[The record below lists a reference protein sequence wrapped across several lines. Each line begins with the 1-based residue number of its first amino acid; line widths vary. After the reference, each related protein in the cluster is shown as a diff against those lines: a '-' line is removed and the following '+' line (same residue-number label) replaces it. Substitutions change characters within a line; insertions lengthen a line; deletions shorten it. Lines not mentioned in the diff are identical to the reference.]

1 MDMLIIGLIVLVGI
15 GITGALVYFGLRA
28 SSSAAA
34 SGGGDIQVRLEEFA
48 GRATPLTLEEIELSQ
63 PFSQRVLRPMFVRLG
78 NALSRLSPSKSKA
91 DAELMLER
99 AGRPYG
105 WGSTEFL
112 GLRIFVAVIFAVLAF
127 LITII
132 SPTVGPVIKLIAP
145 LVAAVMG
152 FILPI
157 LWIRSKINKR
167 KKEIIKSLPDAMD
180 LLTIA
185 VEAGMGFDGALQKV
199 AEKWDNE
206 LSRAFAKVVQEMR
219 LGVIRREAL
228 RNMSNGM
235 DVPDVT
241 SFVAAIIQADQLGV
255 SIAKI
260 LRVQSEQMRTKR
272 RQRAEEQAN
281 KAPIKMLFPMVFLIF
296 PALFV
301 VLLGPAVI
309 ILMETFWVSQ

>member
-1 MDMLIIGLIVLVGI
+1 MTLLIIVAIVVGLGLTFTLVF
-15 GITGALVYFGLRA
+15 LGLRA
-28 SSSAAA
+28 SGST
-34 SGGGDIQVRLEEFA
+34 GGGGSDVQVRLEEFA
-48 GRATPLTLEEIELSQ
+48 GRTTPLTLEEIEMSQ
-63 PFSQRVLRPMFVRLG
+63 PFSQRVIRPMLVRLG
-78 NALSRLSPSKSKA
+78 NVLSRMAPKNAKA
-91 DAELMLER
+91 EAERQLEL
-99 AGRPYG
+99 AGRPNG
-105 WGSTEFL
+105 WGATEFL
-112 GLRIFVAVIFAVLAF
+112 GLRIFVAVVLGVLIFLV
-127 LITII
+127 TSI
-132 SPTVGPVIKLIAP
+132 SPSLDATMKLLAPIIAAALGFFLP
-145 LVAAVMG
+145 L
-152 FILPI
+152 
-157 LWIRSKINKR
+157 LWLRTKINQR
-167 KKEIIKSLPDAMD
+167 KKEIVKGLPDAMD

-206 LSRAFAKVVQEMR
+206 LSRAFGKVVQEMR

-228 RNMSNGM
+228 RNMSNNM

-260 LRVQSEQMRTKR
+260 LRVQSEQMRVKR

-301 VLLGPAVI
+301 VLLGPAVL
-309 ILMETFWVSQ
+309 ILMETFWLQQ